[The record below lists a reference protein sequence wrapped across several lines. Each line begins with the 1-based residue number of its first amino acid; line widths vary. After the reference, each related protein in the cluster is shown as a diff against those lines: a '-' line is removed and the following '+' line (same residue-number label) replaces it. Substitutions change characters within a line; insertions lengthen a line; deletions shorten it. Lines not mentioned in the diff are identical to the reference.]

1 MNDIKV
7 TIIIPV
13 YNVEKYIN
21 ECVDSIIQQ
30 SYYNLEILLIDDGST
45 DNSLKILKQYSH
57 KDTRIKI
64 LTQKNKGAAIA
75 RNFGLS
81 IATGKYVIFLD
92 SDDYFETTLIK
103 KSVDKAEEF
112 NADIVIFK
120 AKAFDNNT
128 GQTSALNDRISKLHK
143 YQEKIFSYKDM
154 PEDIFNSFLI
164 APWNKLYLKEFLE
177 KHKFQ
182 FQNVKRSNDLLFT
195 SKTLVAAEK
204 IILLNEVLV
213 NYRVGL
219 TKNLQS
225 GNDKTPL
232 EFYKALVALKNY
244 LEEQDLYQDIYKSYI
259 KMALEVIFYN
269 LNSLKRDEQFYQ
281 ILQFFK
287 EEGFQELKINESKEM
302 YKLSSLCYLQYYC
315 ATSDGILKNVNILR
329 LLYKIFKI
337 KQYYETAGISGTI
350 RKVKQKLIIR
360 SRKEQCK

>member
-1 MNDIKV
+1 MKNYKISV
-7 TIIIPV
+7 IIPV
-13 YNVEKYIN
+13 YNVEKYLKRCLDSVIN
-21 ECVDSIIQQ
+21 QA
-30 SYYNLEILLIDDGST
+30 YKNLEIILVDDGST
-45 DNSLKILKQYSH
+45 DNSLKILKQYSQ
-57 KDTRIKI
+57 KDARVKI

-120 AKAFDNNT
+120 AKAFDNIT
-128 GQTSALNDRISKLHK
+128 GKTSALNDRISKLHK

-164 APWNKLYLKEFLE
+164 APWNKLYLKEFLD
-177 KHKFQ
+177 KHEFQ
-182 FQNVKRSNDLLFT
+182 FQDVKRSNDLLFT
-195 SKTLVAAEK
+195 SKTLVVAEK
-204 IILLNEVLV
+204 IILLDEILV

-232 EFYKALVALKNY
+232 EFYKALLALIIF
-244 LEEQDLYQDIYKSYI
+244 LEKQDFYQLIYKSYI

-269 LNSLKRDEQFYQ
+269 LNCLKRDEQFYQ

-287 EEGFQELKINESKEM
+287 EEGFQELKINKCKEM

-315 ATSDGILKNVNILR
+315 AMSDGILKNVKIIR

-350 RKVKQKLIIR
+350 RKMEQKLIIR